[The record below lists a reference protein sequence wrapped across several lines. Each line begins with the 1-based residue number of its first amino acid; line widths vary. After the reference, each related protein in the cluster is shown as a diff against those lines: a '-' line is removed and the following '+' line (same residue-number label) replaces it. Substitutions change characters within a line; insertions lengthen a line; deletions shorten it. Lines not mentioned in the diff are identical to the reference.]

1 MGMDGRSGELSLS
14 LTILVF
20 IGSIAAFGLREG

>member
-1 MGMDGRSGELSLS
+1 M

-20 IGSIAAFGLREG
+20 IGSRFVIKNRFESNLVMFFG